1 MPSLFDGTDKLI
13 RDAMGIQ
20 DRDHLNHKTLRNK
33 PLSDDKAFSL
43 VNGLYGQMMAN
54 FRGTPASQSKKLW
67 CCRRE
72 TEIGDGNESQETL
85 LEKAVAM
92 LAHECHMPGWFN
104 QCPVASGI
112 ADSHKDRKRAV
123 DLVHLSDGEARLIEL
138 KWTSNTPVHALFQ
151 ILEYGLAYILAR
163 LHIRELQLEKRRLMR
178 VKKIRLEVMGP
189 HEFFMEMERA
199 DLFAVMDK
207 AIAKFASERTG
218 GALSMSLCA
227 LSFPTEFICIP
238 FTDGREVKEICG
250 NGVLGEEGR
259 MVRDAFSKLEPVR

>member
-13 RDAMGIQ
+13 CDAMGVQ
-20 DRDHLNHKTLRNK
+20 HRDHLNHKTLRNK
-33 PLSDDKAFSL
+33 ALSDDKAFSL

-54 FRGTPASQSKKLW
+54 FPGTPASQSKKLW

-72 TEIGDGNESQETL
+72 TKIGDGNESQETL

-112 ADSHKDRKRAV
+112 VASDGDRRSDV

-138 KWTSNTPVHALFQ
+138 KWASNTPVYALFQ

-163 LHIRELQLEKRRLMR
+163 LHTRELQLEKRRLMH
-178 VKKIRLEVMGP
+178 VKKIALEVIGP
-189 HEFFMEMERA
+189 YEFFKDERRA
-199 DLFAVMDK
+199 YLFALMDK
-207 AIAKFASERTG
+207 AVAKFAAEKTG

-227 LSFPTEFICIP
+227 LSFPAEFICIP
-238 FTDGREVKEICG
+238 FADGREVKEICG
-250 NGVLGEEGR
+250 NRVLSKEGG